1 MNNIKKIKDELLEL
15 EKDYKIMKNNLEE
28 TLLINEKIL
37 EEERINL
44 LMKDNKEI
52 MIELDNILTSKI

>member
-1 MNNIKKIKDELLEL
+1 MHNIKKIKDELLEL

-52 MIELDNILTSKI
+52 MIELDNIITSKI

>member
-1 MNNIKKIKDELLEL
+1 MHNIKKIKDELLEL

-52 MIELDNILTSKI
+52 MKELDNILTSKI

>member
-1 MNNIKKIKDELLEL
+1 MHNIKKIKDELLEL
-15 EKDYKIMKNNLEE
+15 EKDYKIKKNNLEE

>member
-1 MNNIKKIKDELLEL
+1 MHNIKKIKDELLEL

-37 EEERINL
+37 EEEKINL

>member
-37 EEERINL
+37 EEEKINL

>member
-1 MNNIKKIKDELLEL
+1 MHNIKKIKDELLEL